1 MPYILDRSLYLDVTK
16 TKVVE
21 ENDPA
26 ARYVL
31 GVKGSVINDADAK
44 AYGLDKVKGMKREGE
59 QAAPEVEEV
68 KATQP
73 EANKALAAKTN
84 KGA

>member
-44 AYGLDKVKGMKREGE
+44 AYGLDKVKGVKREGE
-59 QAAPEVEEV
+59 AIQAQPEEV
-68 KATQP
+68 KATEPAQNKVMP
-73 EANKALAAKTN
+73 PQANKGK
-84 KGA
+84 